1 MNGRK
6 PRFRVR
12 APGLRAALYGTS
24 ALIILAGAV
33 LPLGYS
39 PSSVEP
45 FQKAAHAKGGPGGG
59 GPGGGGP
66 GGGGPPDHS
75 NAGGHG
81 NGHGGGIS
89 SSGTGDGEDDDDDEE
104 NKLGKL
110 NAGNAADAAFRNANP
125 DSTVGQIAIYKTI
138 VEDGELDPDGVG
150 VITTIDEAKTFLATF
165 ANKLVDDGVVAA
177 LNELLGLEDPFGLTV
192 DPDAEE

>member
-59 GPGGGGP
+59 GPGGNSGV
-66 GGGGPPDHS
+66 GGPPDHS
-75 NAGGHG
+75 NAGGNG

-89 SSGTGDGEDDDDDEE
+89 SSGDDGEDDDDDEE
-104 NKLGKL
+104 NKLGNL

-125 DSTVGQIAIYKTI
+125 DSTVGQIAIYKKM

-177 LNELLGLEDPFGLTV
+177 LNELLGLDPF
-192 DPDAEE
+192 

>member
-39 PSSVEP
+39 PSSVDP

-75 NAGGHG
+75 NAGGNG

-89 SSGTGDGEDDDDDEE
+89 SSGHDGEDGDHDGK

-125 DSTVGQIAIYKTI
+125 DSTVGQLAIYKQRVLEGLEEEPAGDTI
-138 VEDGELDPDGVG
+138 
-150 VITTIDEAKTFLATF
+150 TSFQQAIDYLGTF
-165 ANKLVDDGVVAA
+165 ANKLVDDGVVNA
-177 LNELLGLEDPFGLTV
+177 LNELLGLGEPFEEET
-192 DPDAEE
+192 AEPEE